1 MSVSMANA
9 STRSSSSSLTLPD
22 VTMDTS
28 ERNPGMTSGED
39 TPGSNHPDALPDG
52 VHVLTPP
59 TNPAPEIEILEGR
72 RSTSQDGEHTYPA
85 ELATHND
92 AITKDDVAA
101 DPILNDLADSQ
112 GSGSSFRSRPA
123 PDSTHYSGLG
133 PRLSKSAALRMK
145 LKWEDPREQ
154 RRVSGE
160 DVPVNFDNV
169 PGHKRA
175 GLELVSPPPPIWCS
189 FSAERV
195 VSRRAEPRAST
206 QPCSNVTRR
215 TTRGAGQGHQGP
227 RRDSHAEQGA

>member
-39 TPGSNHPDALPDG
+39 TPGSNYPDALPDG

-175 GLELVSPPPPIWCS
+175 GLELVSLAATKLVLMFC
-189 FSAERV
+189 RTC
-195 VSRRAEPRAST
+195 RRSPSRASRPAST
-206 QPCSNVTRR
+206 AQQCYAPDNKKSRSR
-215 TTRGAGQGHQGP
+215 TPRTGP
-227 RRDSHAEQGA
+227 R